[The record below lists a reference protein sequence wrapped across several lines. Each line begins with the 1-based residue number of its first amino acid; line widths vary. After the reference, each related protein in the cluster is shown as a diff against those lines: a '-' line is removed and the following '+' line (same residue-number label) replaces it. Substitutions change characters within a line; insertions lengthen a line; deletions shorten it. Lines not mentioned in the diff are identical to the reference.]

1 MCNYIVCR
9 NYTTIHNHPIIFC
22 KVIALVSCS
31 SWNVGRWSDN
41 IGRNKMGMCGIQCR
55 AFLDSNRALNM
66 GKVTVE
72 IFIKAHI
79 EMIIEEVLWKMIS
92 VTSVPRTWLDII
104 TASLHTNKWK
114 AFIYNVY
121 EVQQIL
127 NKQWP
132 RPFFPALSFPIMFD
146 SECQVGTNSESVP
159 LSVIMAAPSQIS
171 LFIIV
176 IGFRIVIFLT
186 HFIFYKL

>member
-1 MCNYIVCR
+1 
-9 NYTTIHNHPIIFC
+9 
-22 KVIALVSCS
+22 
-31 SWNVGRWSDN
+31 
-41 IGRNKMGMCGIQCR
+41 
-55 AFLDSNRALNM
+55 M

-104 TASLHTNKWK
+104 AASLHTKKWK

-176 IGFRIVIFLT
+176 IGFRNVIFLT